1 MAYAVVRTDKLH
13 GVDTRI
19 GVCSVRYQPTVNGV
33 ATKTEIENGNVV
45 LLNGLETGER
55 EIYVAT
61 TPAANSNF
69 KNIALV
75 AAPEVMYDERLV
87 NLDQFINVAGKA
99 ARAYRLHDGDIFS
112 VTKEALDGVA
122 SPAIGDGVE
131 LKAGTKLN
139 VTAAASGATQGS
151 TVVGKIIDKNVVG
164 KYTYYAIEVQ
174 TA

>member
-131 LKAGTKLN
+131 LKAGTIASIWPKWN
-139 VTAAASGATQGS
+139 VGCDVIFNQFDTIFSWQEEIGIYLTFLA
-151 TVVGKIIDKNVVG
+151 
-164 KYTYYAIEVQ
+164 
-174 TA
+174 